1 VTPVNRQTIL
11 ITGSTDGLGRATA
24 IELAKLGAGVLIH
37 GRDPRKI
44 QETVEEIGRATGG
57 VQPKGYLA
65 DLSELAQVRRLAAQI
80 MADNSRL
87 DMLINNAGIG
97 AGNVQSND
105 VRREVSVDGYELRFA
120 VNYLAPFLLTRL
132 LLPIVKRSAPSRI
145 INVSSAGQVPVDFD
159 DLMLEKNYEPFDAY
173 RRSKLAQIMDTIEL
187 AAELEGSGVTVNCL
201 HPASLMNTKMVIGWF
216 DHTLTTV
223 EDGVESLM
231 HIATS
236 PKLDRTSGAYYDRL
250 SQAQAKPQAYDT
262 AARARLKKVSAEL
275 VGLAKG

>member
-1 VTPVNRQTIL
+1 MTPVNRQTIL